1 MLHLVYEFT
10 PHFSI
15 SMKKLVLLLLAGVI
29 IFSGAQAASARQPN
43 VILFLVDDMGW
54 TDGGVFG
61 SDYYETPNIDAFAK
75 QSMRFTD
82 AYAHPLC
89 SPSRASIMTGQEES
103 RHGILSAHGH
113 LEPEPW
119 GAQKY
124 QAATPRDEFLLTKS
138 RQNLDP
144 NATTLAEAFLEA
156 GYRTAHMGKWHL
168 GLTQEHWPDKHGFE
182 VTFHSA
188 PDPGPPGSTYFS
200 PHGVQPEGHP
210 GPRTRVG
217 NITDGPDGEHIDDRL
232 GTEAIK
238 YITKHKN
245 ESFYLN
251 LWMYDC
257 HGPWEAKLDYI
268 KYFAAK
274 ESNPGGHSN
283 PVYAAMLKT
292 MDDNFGRVMTAL
304 DDLGIAD
311 NTIVIFFS
319 DNGGNIHSMGAAE
332 QKKHLANPKSRAHG
346 YTKIYN
352 DFAGIQNPTKNLWLR
367 GGKAKLYEGGERVPL
382 MVRWPGQVPAG
393 SISDAIIN
401 NIDLYPTLLELTGQE
416 EPDNH
421 IIDGTSFAN
430 VLLKGQEGANKTS
443 VSYFPYHGGGISVRV
458 GDWKMIQRY
467 SRKPD
472 SYDGLVELFNLKDD
486 LGETQNLAS
495 AMPEKVAEFS
505 KLIDAHFEKT
515 GGLAPMRNPDYQPQA
530 ASPNKSAD
538 PSRGLVPKQ
547 STISLNGG
555 ALHVTP
561 TGRVPFLGTAQVKAP
576 GPLTLHLRARST
588 EGTGVTGRVQWR
600 ESHQTEFP
608 EKTQFVSYEIPE
620 GKTWHDI
627 RVDVPVAK
635 ESALLRIHL
644 AGGKAM
650 EIQSIRWTAKG
661 NTIKA
666 WDFAKSTP

>member
-1 MLHLVYEFT
+1 
-10 PHFSI
+10 
-15 SMKKLVLLLLAGVI
+15 MKIKKKITLLLLAGTVV
-29 IFSGAQAASARQPN
+29 FSTAHAAQDRPPN

-61 SDYYETPNIDAFAK
+61 SDYYKTPNIDAFAK
-75 QSMRFTD
+75 QSMRFTS

-113 LEPEPW
+113 LKPEPW
-119 GAQKY
+119 GPQKY
-124 QAATPRDEFLLTKS
+124 QTATSRDEFLLTKS

-144 NATTLAEAFLEA
+144 NATTLAEAFLAA

-200 PHGVQPEGHP
+200 PHGVQAEGDP

-238 YITKHKN
+238 YITEHK
-245 ESFYLN
+245 EEPFYLN

-268 KYFAAK
+268 KDFAAK
-274 ESNPGGHSN
+274 RSNPDGHLN

-304 DDLGIAD
+304 DELGIAD

-319 DNGGNIHSMGAAE
+319 DNGGNTHSMGAAD
-332 QKKHLANPKSRAHG
+332 QKRSLANPKNSAHA

-352 DFAGIQNPTKNLWLR
+352 KYAGIHYPTKNLGLR
-367 GGKAKLYEGGERVPL
+367 GGKGKLYEGGERVPL
-382 MVRWPGQVPAG
+382 LIRWPGQIPAG
-393 SISDAIIN
+393 SVSDAIIN

-421 IIDGTSFAN
+421 IIDGNSFAN
-430 VLLKGQEGANKTS
+430 VLLNGEEGANEMS

-458 GDWKMIQRY
+458 GDWKLIQRY
-467 SRKPD
+467 TRKPD

-486 LGETQNLAS
+486 LGETKNLAS

-505 KLIDAHFEKT
+505 KLIAAHFEKT
-515 GGLAPMRNPDYQPQA
+515 GGLPPKPNPDFQPRTTA
-530 ASPNKSAD
+530 PTKSKD
-538 PSRGLVPKQ
+538 PTRGLVPKQ
-547 STISLNGG
+547 CRIESID
-555 ALHVTP
+555 AAI
-561 TGRVPFLGTAQVKAP
+561 RVIPQGKNPFLGTAQAKIE
-576 GPLTLHLRARST
+576 GPITLHLQAR
-588 EGTGVTGRVQWR
+588 GVDGKSGKGRVQWR
-600 ESHQTEFP
+600 TQDQTEFP
-608 EKTQFVSYEIPE
+608 ATGQTVDFEIPASTSWQDITVKAPVV
-620 GKTWHDI
+620 GRVGLLRLHVPASDGLDI
-627 RVDVPVAK
+627 RSISWKAQNAKPV
-635 ESALLRIHL
+635 
-644 AGGKAM
+644 
-650 EIQSIRWTAKG
+650 Q
-661 NTIKA
+661 
-666 WDFAKSTP
+666 WDFSKDQ

>member
-1 MLHLVYEFT
+1 MAFIKHL
-10 PHFSI
+10 S
-15 SMKKLVLLLLAGVI
+15 LLLLTGAWI
-29 IFSGAQAASARQPN
+29 LSGAHAAPERPPN

-89 SPSRASIMTGQEES
+89 SPSRASILTGQEES

-113 LEPEPW
+113 QGPEPW
-119 GAQKY
+119 GPQKY
-124 QAATPRDEFLLTKS
+124 QAATSKDEYLLTKS
-138 RQNLDP
+138 RRYLDP
-144 NATTLAEAFLEA
+144 NATTLAEAFLDA

-168 GLTQEHWPDKHGFE
+168 GLTQDHWPDKHGFE

-200 PHGVQPEGHP
+200 PHGVKPDGNPE
-210 GPRTRVG
+210 PRSPVG

-238 YITKHKN
+238 FITEHKD
-245 ESFYLN
+245 EPFYLN

-268 KYFAAK
+268 QEFAAK
-274 ESNPGGHSN
+274 ETNPDGHTN
-283 PVYAAMLKT
+283 PVYAAMIKT
-292 MDDNFGRVMTAL
+292 MDENFGRVMTAL

-319 DNGGNIHSMGAAE
+319 DNGGNTHSMGEAE
-332 QKKHLANPKSRAHG
+332 QKKSLAMPKHRAHA

-352 DFAGIQNPTKNLWLR
+352 EYAGIQYPTKNLGLR
-367 GGKAKLYEGGERVPL
+367 EGKAKLYEGGERVPL
-382 MVRWPGQVPAG
+382 LIRWPGQIPAN
-393 SISDAIIN
+393 SVSDAIIN

-421 IIDGTSFAN
+421 IIDGESFAK
-430 VLLKGQEGANKTS
+430 VLLDGAEGSNQMS
-443 VSYFPYHGGGISVRV
+443 VSYFPYHGGGISVRS
-458 GDWKMIQRY
+458 GDWKLIQRY
-467 SRKPD
+467 TRKPD

-486 LGETQNLAS
+486 LGETKNLAS
-495 AMPEKVAEFS
+495 SMPEKVAELS

-515 GGLAPMRNPDYQPQA
+515 GGLAPMPNPSYQPQA
-530 ASPNKSAD
+530 SSSSQSAE
-538 PSRGLVPKQ
+538 PAHGLVPKQ
-547 STISLNGG
+547 CQISLTDG
-555 ALHVTP
+555 AL
-561 TGRVPFLGTAQVKAP
+561 RVIPSGKMPFLGTAQIKTE
-576 GPLTLHLRARST
+576 GPLTLDLRARSVD
-588 EGTGVTGRVQWR
+588 GAGGSGSIQWK
-600 ESHQTEFP
+600 ESHQKEFL
-608 EKTQFVSYEIPE
+608 EGAQVVTYALPE
-620 GKTWHDI
+620 GKDWHDI
-627 RVDVPVAK
+627 RVEVPVEK
-635 ESALLRIHL
+635 VTSLLRIHL

-650 EIQSIRWTAKG
+650 EIQSIRWSANGSPLKE
-661 NTIKA
+661 
-666 WDFAKSTP
+666 WDFSKQAP